1 MSRNKKSILIVLVI
15 LLAVL
20 GIYFLFKDD
29 HQEKGSAKSGGPAME
44 FSNIEMKEDKDGQS
58 VWRIKAKHVTMSRD
72 KNSADMEGIEAY
84 FLKDGNELKLN
95 ADQGHYDRKQKK
107 VHVEGH
113 VEGTLS
119 DGMVLH
125 AKNLTYDGNT
135 DILSTDEF
143 FTAEKD
149 GRVLTAES
157 FTADR
162 VLEKI
167 TAKGH
172 ARLADK
178 EDAQ

>member
-15 LLAVL
+15 LLAAL

-29 HQEKGSAKSGGPAME
+29 HQKQESAKSGGPAME

-58 VWRIKAKHVTMSRD
+58 VWRIKAKHVAMSRD
-72 KNSADMEGIEAY
+72 KNTADMEGIEAY
-84 FLKDGNELKLN
+84 FLKDGNELKLQ
-95 ADQGHYDRKQKK
+95 ADKGHFDRKQKK
-107 VHVEGH
+107 VYVEGH
-113 VEGTLS
+113 VEGTS
-119 DGMVLH
+119 NDGMVLH

-149 GRVLTAES
+149 GRVLTADS

-172 ARLADK
+172 AKLADK

>member
-58 VWRIKAKHVTMSRD
+58 VWRIKAKHVSMSRD

-95 ADQGHYDRKQKK
+95 ADAVDALNELAEARNMNR
-107 VHVEGH
+107 
-113 VEGTLS
+113 S
-119 DGMVLH
+119 DLIEEMLM
-125 AKNLTYDGNT
+125 NQ
-135 DILSTDEF
+135 
-143 FTAEKD
+143 
-149 GRVLTAES
+149 
-157 FTADR
+157 
-162 VLEKI
+162 
-167 TAKGH
+167 
-172 ARLADK
+172 LAALRSQDK
-178 EDAQ
+178 A

>member
-1 MSRNKKSILIVLVI
+1 
-15 LLAVL
+15 
-20 GIYFLFKDD
+20 
-29 HQEKGSAKSGGPAME
+29 
-44 FSNIEMKEDKDGQS
+44 
-58 VWRIKAKHVTMSRD
+58 MSRD
-72 KNSADMEGIEAY
+72 KNSADMEGIEAC
-84 FLKDGNELKLN
+84 FLKDGNELKLI

-113 VEGTLS
+113 VEGTSS

-125 AKNLTYDGNT
+125 AKNLTYDGHT

-149 GRVLTAES
+149 GRVLTADS

>member
-1 MSRNKKSILIVLVI
+1 MTHSI
-15 LLAVL
+15 A
-20 GIYFLFKDD
+20 
-29 HQEKGSAKSGGPAME
+29 
-44 FSNIEMKEDKDGQS
+44 QS
-58 VWRIKAKHVTMSRD
+58 QS
-72 KNSADMEGIEAY
+72 
-84 FLKDGNELKLN
+84 
-95 ADQGHYDRKQKK
+95 
-107 VHVEGH
+107 
-113 VEGTLS
+113 S
-119 DGMVLH
+119 DYAAFH
-125 AKNLTYDGNT
+125 CSGNT

-143 FTAEKD
+143 FAAEKD

>member
-15 LLAVL
+15 LLAAL

-29 HQEKGSAKSGGPAME
+29 HHEKGSAKSDGPAME

-58 VWRIKAKHVTMSRD
+58 VWRIKAKHVSMSRD

-84 FLKDGNELKLN
+84 FLKDG
-95 ADQGHYDRKQKK
+95 
-107 VHVEGH
+107 
-113 VEGTLS
+113 
-119 DGMVLH
+119 
-125 AKNLTYDGNT
+125 
-135 DILSTDEF
+135 
-143 FTAEKD
+143 
-149 GRVLTAES
+149 RVLTADS

>member
-29 HQEKGSAKSGGPAME
+29 HHEKGSAKSDGPAME

-58 VWRIKAKHVTMSRD
+58 VWRIKAK
-72 KNSADMEGIEAY
+72 
-84 FLKDGNELKLN
+84 LN

-113 VEGTLS
+113 VEGTSS

-125 AKNLTYDGNT
+125 AKNLTYDGHT

-149 GRVLTAES
+149 GRVLTADS